1 MKLEIE
7 FEDHEIDAA
16 SSMLSYLPSN
26 LDEEEYYCLRLIL
39 DKILDKAKENGWR
52 IRPVI
57 SDNLENIPIMQPE
70 LNGFI
75 KPPKTVVK
83 GTARI
88 IRRNIKT
95 FKRRK

>member
-16 SSMLSYLPSN
+16 SSILSYLPSN
-26 LDEEEYYCLRLIL
+26 LDEEEYYHLQLIL

-52 IRPVI
+52 IRPI
-57 SDNLENIPIMQPE
+57 ICDNLENAPIMQPE

-75 KPPKTVVK
+75 KPPKVLVK
-83 GTARI
+83 STAKI